1 MSNQRVTYA
10 ELNLAK
16 DSRRQQI
23 KPKDTKSSISVTEQE
38 ITYAELSLQNT
49 TQDLQGSDKNYHC
62 KGFPSPPEKL
72 IAGFLGLICLV
83 LLSSVVTIAVIPP
96 TVISEQNNSTLI
108 LTTGIQKAYQ
118 CGCGPNKWF
127 AYSNN
132 CYYIGTERKAWNES
146 QMACASENSNLLYI
160 DNEEEMNL
168 LNTFSPLS
176 WLGLSNGT
184 NNSLLVWRNGS
195 TFSSKQ
201 FSVSSGTVK
210 NCAFVLFS
218 TQQLFSESCFERKK
232 YVCKHQ
238 VLRLI

>member
-16 DSRRQQI
+16 GSRRQHT

-38 ITYAELSLQNT
+38 ITYAELNLQNT
-49 TQDLQGSDKNYHC
+49 TQDLQGSEKNYHC
-62 KGFPSPPEKL
+62 KDFSSPPEKL
-72 IAGFLGLICLV
+72 IAGVLALICLV
-83 LLSSVVTIAVIPP
+83 LLSSVVTIAVIP
-96 TVISEQNNSTLI
+96 S
-108 LTTGIQKAYQ
+108 YQ

-127 AYSNN
+127 TYSNN
-132 CYYIGTERKAWNES
+132 CYYISTEQKVWTES

-168 LNTFSPLS
+168 LKTFSPLS

-184 NNSLLVWRNGS
+184 NNSLLLWRNGS

>member
-1 MSNQRVTYA
+1 MDIQLENYSER
-10 ELNLAK
+10 NLAK
-16 DSRRQQI
+16 DSRRQQ
-23 KPKDTKSSISVTEQE
+23 TKGKGTESSVLLFEQQISSME
-38 ITYAELSLQNT
+38 SNLQNAS
-49 TQDLQGSDKNYHC
+49 QDHQMNDKNDNC
-62 KGFPSPPEKL
+62 KDSKSPPEKL
-72 IAGFLGLICLV
+72 IAGILGVFCLALMYTLV
-83 LLSSVVTIAVIPP
+83 RMIHFIPT
-96 TVISEQNNSTLI
+96 TVIGEQKNSP

-118 CGCGPNKWF
+118 CGCGPNEWF
-127 AYSNN
+127 TYSNN
-132 CYYIGTERKAWNES
+132 CYYIGTERKAWTES

-160 DNEEEMNL
+160 ENEEEMNL

-184 NNSLLVWRNGS
+184 NNSLLLWRNGS
-195 TFSSKQ
+195 IFSSKQ

>member
-16 DSRRQQI
+16 GSRRQHT

-38 ITYAELSLQNT
+38 ITYAELNLQNT
-49 TQDLQGSDKNYHC
+49 TQDLQGSEKNYHC
-62 KGFPSPPEKL
+62 KDFSSPPEKL
-72 IAGFLGLICLV
+72 IAGVLALICLV
-83 LLSSVVTIAVIPP
+83 LLSSVVTIAVIPS
-96 TVISEQNNSTLI
+96 TVISEQNNSP

-127 AYSNN
+127 TYSNN
-132 CYYIGTERKAWNES
+132 CYYISTEQKVWTES

-168 LNTFSPLS
+168 LKTFSPLS

-184 NNSLLVWRNGS
+184 NNSLLLWRNGS